1 MDSTPKIL
9 IVDDEPR
16 MCESLKYLFSE
27 HQYEILTANS
37 GKEALDLLAQGPFD
51 IALVDMVMPDMNGH
65 QLMDHINGRNP
76 DTVVIIV
83 TGNATLESAIG
94 ALRRGAY
101 DFLRKPF
108 EFDELLNTIQNA
120 LKQKRLTSENRE
132 INQKLALSES
142 RYRYLVENSPDIIY
156 TLDEKG
162 CFTFIS
168 NAVERLLGFSSEALV
183 GQHYTIIIHDEDI
196 QKARHYF
203 RERRTGE
210 RASTGVELRLKM
222 NEKGERPRHFDLQQL
237 TIELKST
244 GIYDRPTTDTDK
256 KYLGTYGVAR
266 DISER
271 KLLEAQLQ
279 HSQRMEA
286 IGTLGGGI
294 AHDFNNLL
302 MGIQGNTSL
311 ILLGIDSGHPH
322 YERLKNIEQQVQSGA
337 ELTRQLLGFARGGK
351 YQVHSIDLNKL
362 VKDSSDMFGRTKK
375 EVTIQKK
382 LQNDLW
388 LVAADQGQ
396 IDQVL
401 LNLYVNAWQAMP
413 AGGIIYLETKNVV
426 LNEEDVRPFRLSPGR
441 YVHLSLADTGVGMDE
456 ATKHRLFE
464 PFFTT
469 KEMGRG
475 TGLGLA
481 SAYGIIKNHDGMI
494 TVESE
499 KGQGTTF
506 HIYLPASKAKIR
518 PEKHSE
524 STIVAGSEKILL
536 VDDEEMV
543 VKVGKEMIEVLGYD
557 VIIAKSGHEAVSL
570 FEKHK
575 EEIDLVI
582 LDMIMPEISGGET
595 FDRLKAIHPDVKVI
609 LASGYSMNGQ
619 AKEILDRGCDGF
631 IQKPFNIKELSH
643 KMQEILHP

>member
-1 MDSTPKIL
+1 MDSIPKIL

-16 MCESLKYLFSE
+16 MCESLKYLFSD

-37 GKEALDLLAQGPFD
+37 GKEALDLLTRGPYD
-51 IALVDMVMPDMNGH
+51 IALLDMVMPDMNGH
-65 QLMDHINGRNP
+65 QLMDHINGKHP
-76 DTVVIIV
+76 ETAVIIV
-83 TGNATLESAIG
+83 TGNATLDSAIG

-108 EFDELLNTIQNA
+108 EFDELLKTIENA
-120 LKQKRLTSENRE
+120 LNQKKLANENRE
-132 INQKLALSES
+132 INQKLSLSES
-142 RYRYLVENSPDIIY
+142 RYRNLVENSPDIIY
-156 TLDEKG
+156 TLDDQG
-162 CFTFIS
+162 CFTFVS
-168 NAVERLLGFSSEALV
+168 NAVERLLDFSSEALI
-183 GQHYTIIIHDEDI
+183 GKHYSMIIHDDDLE
-196 QKARHYF
+196 KAHHYF
-203 RERRTGE
+203 RERRTGD
-210 RASTGVELRLKM
+210 RASTGVELRLKV
-222 NEKGERPRHFDLQQL
+222 NEKGEKPKHFDLQQL

-244 GIYDRPTTDTDK
+244 GIYDRPTTETDK

-271 KLLEAQLQ
+271 KQLEAQLQ

-311 ILLGIDSGHPH
+311 MLLGIDSGHPH
-322 YERLKNIEQQVQSGA
+322 FERLKNIEQQVQSGA
-337 ELTRQLLGFARGGK
+337 ELTKQLLGFARGGK
-351 YQVHSIDLNKL
+351 YQVSPLDLNKL

-375 EVTIQKK
+375 EVTIQRK
-382 LQNDLW
+382 LQEDLW
-388 LVAADQGQ
+388 TVAADSGQ

-413 AGGIIYLETKNVV
+413 AGGTIFLETKNVV
-426 LNEEDVRPFRLSPGR
+426 LHEEEVKPYGLNPGR
-441 YVHLSLADTGVGMDE
+441 YVHLSLSDTGVGMDE
-456 ATKHRLFE
+456 ATKKRLFE

-481 SAYGIIKNHDGMI
+481 SAYGIIKNHDGII

-499 KGQGTTF
+499 KGQGTVF
-506 HIYLPASKAKIR
+506 HIYLPPSKTKIR
-518 PEKHSE
+518 PDTHSE
-524 STIVAGSEKILL
+524 STILTGSEKILL
-536 VDDEEMV
+536 VDDEDV
-543 VKVGKEMIEVLGYD
+543 VVNVGKEMIEVLGYD
-557 VIIAKSGHEAVSL
+557 VIIAKSGHEAISL
-570 FEKHK
+570 FEKQK
-575 EEIDLVI
+575 DDIDLVI
-582 LDMIMPEISGGET
+582 LDMVMPEISGGET
-595 FDRLKAIHPDVKVI
+595 FDRLKAIHPGVKVL

-631 IQKPFNIKELSH
+631 IQKPFDIKDLSH
-643 KMQEILHP
+643 KMQQILHH